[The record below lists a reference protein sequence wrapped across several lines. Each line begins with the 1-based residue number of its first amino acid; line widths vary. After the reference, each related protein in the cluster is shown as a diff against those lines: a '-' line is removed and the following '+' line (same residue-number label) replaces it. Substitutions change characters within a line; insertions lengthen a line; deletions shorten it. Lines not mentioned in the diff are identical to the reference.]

1 MKKQGVV
8 DVPEDDDNGAEDD
21 GSYSQISV
29 QDESDEE
36 VKVDRPGEGNQILLD
51 D

>member
-8 DVPEDDDNGAEDD
+8 DVPDEDDNGAEND

-36 VKVDRPGEGNQILLD
+36 VKVEKQGATG
-51 D
+51 